1 MAHLPSP
8 VTPET
13 IGWAV
18 IHLHEIEQR
27 VAHGGKRGR
36 DLVDLRLRQKR
47 HIEELLAAFEG
58 EAGRHEGREVPG
70 GSMTS
75 EYVGAHQSVNK
86 RNENAT
92 MRKS

>member
-1 MAHLPSP
+1 MPHHLPSP

-36 DLVDLRLRQKR
+36 ELVDLRLRQKR

-58 EAGRHEGREVPG
+58 EAGRHEGRDLDD
-70 GSMTS
+70 GSMTEVHVAS
-75 EYVGAHQSVNK
+75 ASPL
-86 RNENAT
+86 
-92 MRKS
+92 RKEAIS